1 MQQNCYL
8 HRIIVSMYAVSRELP
23 LAHFYFGFL
32 SVCAKLRRAFRF
44 QPPTIERA
52 GELKTSTR
60 KGEREKGGWSN
71 DSVVTSVRAKARP
84 VRRPNLEWTPVSRQR
99 VEEDLQKVILIARYK
114 GDNPRGSS
122 PARAICN
129 DQYGRAVRSLVFQ
142 AMAPGIFRS
151 PNNPGVAREKLAGYP
166 PWFI

>member
-1 MQQNCYL
+1 MEN
-8 HRIIVSMYAVSRELP
+8 INKE
-23 LAHFYFGFL
+23 
-32 SVCAKLRRAFRF
+32 RR
-44 QPPTIERA
+44 
-52 GELKTSTR
+52 TR
-60 KGEREKGGWSN
+60 KGWMIKRQL
-71 DSVVTSVRAKARP
+71 TSVRAKARP
-84 VRRPNLEWTPVSRQR
+84 VRCPNLEWTPVSRQR

-142 AMAPGIFRS
+142 AMARGIFRS

-166 PWFI
+166 P